1 MASLWRS
8 QASARAHRSL
18 PRLAIVVG
26 LASIVLLGGSVA
38 AQAHPLGNFT
48 INLYDGLTVRDDGI
62 DVDYV
67 VDMAEIPAFEERQ
80 TIDANGDGTLDPAE
94 TTAYL
99 TDTCAHLANGL
110 TLTVG
115 NTVVP
120 VRPATTGA
128 IAFPPGAGGLSTMR
142 LECPMHGHASVSE
155 GQPVSYRDGNF
166 AGRIGWH
173 EVTVVGDRLAVL
185 DSDVP
190 AASVS
195 ARLTAY
201 PGDLLQSPLDQRTA
215 SFRVGGATDVAA
227 APVTDA
233 AAPITRSFGDRL
245 TNAFT
250 GLVTT
255 GGSTPLLWML
265 ALVTAFAIGG
275 IHALGPGHGKTLMAA
290 YLVGS
295 DARPR
300 QVVAVG
306 AAVSVMHTASVV
318 VLGLAVLLAGRAF
331 TPEVAYRW
339 TTVASGAVVAGLG
352 LYLLATRIR
361 HARST
366 RSHDLAHAHGHDHE
380 HEHGHTHER
389 PAGRFGLATLAVSG
403 GILPSPS
410 ALIALLAAVAIGR
423 VVFGLALV
431 LAFGLGLAT
440 ILVAVGFGT
449 IKARSTMD
457 RRLSRRVATWAPIA
471 SAAGIAMLGTVLVMR
486 TL

>member
-1 MASLWRS
+1 MASRR
-8 QASARAHRSL
+8 QGGIPRRAHRL
-18 PRLAIVVG
+18 VVRLGVVLGVAAG
-26 LASIVLLGGSVA
+26 LVLAGGGA

-48 INLYDGLTVRDDGI
+48 INLYDGLTVRADRI

-67 VDMAEIPAFEERQ
+67 VDMAEIPAFEEQQ
-80 TIDANGDGTLDPAE
+80 TIDTNGDGSLDPTE
-94 TTAYL
+94 TAAYVR
-99 TDTCAHLANGL
+99 DECQQLAAGV
-110 TLTVG
+110 TLTVAST
-115 NTVVP
+115 TVAVQP
-120 VRPATTGA
+120 EATGTVS
-128 IAFPPGAGGLSTMR
+128 FPLGAGGLSTMR
-142 LECPMHGHASVSE
+142 LECPMHARATIRE
-155 GQPVSYRDGNF
+155 GEPVSYRDGNF

-173 EVTVVGDRLAVL
+173 EITVVGDRLAVL
-185 DSDVP
+185 DGDAP
-190 AASVS
+190 PQSVS
-195 ARLTAY
+195 ARLTSY
-201 PGDLLQSPLDQRTA
+201 PADLLQSPLDQRTT

-233 AAPITRSFGDRL
+233 TAPITRNFGDRL

-250 GLVTT
+250 GLVTN
-255 GGSTPLLWML
+255 GGSTPLLWVL
-265 ALVTAFAIGG
+265 ALATAFAIGG

-318 VLGLAVLLAGRAF
+318 VLGLAVVLAGRAF

-339 TTVASGAVVAGLG
+339 TTIASGAVVAGLG
-352 LYLLATRIR
+352 VYLLVTRVGN
-361 HARST
+361 ARRART
-366 RSHDLAHAHGHDHE
+366 HDLVHGHDHD
-380 HEHGHTHER
+380 HGHTHDR

-410 ALIALLAAVAIGR
+410 ALIALLAAIAIGR

-449 IKARSTMD
+449 IKARSTMN
-457 RRLSRRVATWAPIA
+457 RRLSRRVATWAPVA
-471 SAAGIAMLGTVLVMR
+471 SAVGICLLGSVLVAR